1 MTATT
6 IKVSPETRDKINA
19 LAAEHGMT
27 AGSVIE
33 RVLDEYLWR
42 QHVETAKRQMRSA
55 PKEVWDQY
63 YAEFAIWD
71 QTSGDGLEPYAD
83 DQW

>member
-19 LAAEHGMT
+19 LAAEQGMT

-33 RVLDEYLWR
+33 KVLDEYLWR
-42 QHVETAKRQMRSA
+42 QQVETAKRQMRSA
-55 PKEVWDQY
+55 PKEVWDEY